1 MMDSEPPPMS
11 PSNNDNNDSSGDELF
26 GRVKTGTAAA
36 TAAAAVTESSGYGT
50 DNVHRSVHRIGYKL
64 SAEPSFCSK
73 IREAHGFD
81 LIVIAQLDN
90 SLLHLDKKCSL
101 ALIILKEFCHGS
113 CFNLQ
118 N

>member
-1 MMDSEPPPMS
+1 MDSEPPPMS

-36 TAAAAVTESSGYGT
+36 TTAAVTESSGYGT